1 MYSIDFEVNGKILKK
16 TAKTEKEVRRL
27 VYVYTL
33 GSQQEKNTL
42 ISEIVSK
49 KDIENIEKLIKAK
62 KEKHV
67 NL

>member
-33 GSQQEKNTL
+33 GSQQEKDAL
-42 ISEIVSK
+42 INEIVSK
-49 KDIENIEKLIKAK
+49 KDIENIEKLIKLK
-62 KEKHV
+62 K
-67 NL
+67 

>member
-16 TAKTEKEVRRL
+16 TAKTEKEIRRL

-42 ISEIVSK
+42 INEIVSK

>member
-62 KEKHV
+62 KEKNV